1 MKVVNP
7 EKFKYNKK
15 LDNNDVKSCDFCDP
29 KIHKK
34 QECKSLQGK
43 YWRAIVN
50 LYPYM
55 DGNLMIVPKR
65 HIIRIDEINKE
76 EWQELHQMITKS
88 QKRLAEIF
96 KTKSFNVGINIGKSA
111 GSSIPHMHWQ
121 IMPRRK
127 WIPNFANIVGDMYVI
142 TVTPE
147 KLKKLI
153 DGK

>member
-1 MKVVNP
+1 MKIINP
-7 EKFKYNKK
+7 KKFKYNKK
-15 LDNNDVKSCDFCDP
+15 LDNNEVKSCDFCSS
-29 KIHKK
+29 KIYKM
-34 QECKSLQGK
+34 QGCKSLEGK
-43 YWRAIVN
+43 YWKILVN

-55 DGNLMIVPKR
+55 DGNLMIIPKR
-65 HIIRIDEINKE
+65 HIVKIDEIKNDEWE
-76 EWQELHQMITKS
+76 EFHEIILKT
-88 QKRLAEIF
+88 QKKLTEIF

-127 WIPNFANIVGDMYVI
+127 WIPNFANIVGDMYII

-153 DGK
+153 DE